1 MKHKITFLTV
11 IVVLAA
17 ALAAC
22 TPGLNAT
29 LAGAGSPVEP
39 ASDEPQAVTPPQRT
53 LNVSGM
59 GKVFI
64 TPDIAY
70 INIGVHTEHEDVGT
84 ALDRNNEQALE
95 VVNALRNQGVE
106 SKDIQTSSFNIYPNQ
121 QYGPSGEVLG
131 TRYVVDNMV
140 YVTVRDL
147 ADLGTLLETV
157 VSSGANSINGISFD
171 VEDKTQA
178 TTDARKQAID
188 QARALAQEMAAAAGV
203 ELGQIVNINV
213 SINQGYSPYD
223 MYGRG
228 GGGGAAVA
236 AEVPISSGQMVISA
250 DVALTY
256 EIK

>member
-1 MKHKITFLTV
+1 MKHTLPIVSV

-17 ALAAC
+17 TLAAC
-22 TPGLNAT
+22 TPGLNTT

-39 ASDEPQAVTPPQRT
+39 ASSEPQVAAPPQRT
-53 LNVSGM
+53 LNVSGP

-70 INIGVHTEHEDVGT
+70 INIGVHTEHEDVGQ
-84 ALDRNNEQALE
+84 ALDLNNQQAQE
-95 VVNALRNQGVE
+95 VVNALRNRGVDP
-106 SKDIQTSSFNIYPNQ
+106 KDIQTSSFNIYPNQ
-121 QYGPSGEVLG
+121 QYSPSGEQLG

-147 ADLGTLLETV
+147 SALGTLLETV

-178 TTDARKQAID
+178 TADARKQAID
-188 QARALAQEMAAAAGV
+188 QARKLAQEMAAAAGV
-203 ELGQIVNINV
+203 ELGQVVNINV
-213 SINQGYSPYD
+213 SISQSFSPYD

-228 GGGGAAVA
+228 GGNGAAVA

-250 DVALTY
+250 EVALTY
-256 EIK
+256 EIQ